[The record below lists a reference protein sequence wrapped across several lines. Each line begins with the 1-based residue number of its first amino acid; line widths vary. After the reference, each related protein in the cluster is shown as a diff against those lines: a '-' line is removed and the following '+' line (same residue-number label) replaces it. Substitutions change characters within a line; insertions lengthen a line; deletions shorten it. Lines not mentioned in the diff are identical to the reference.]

1 MMKKKKTKK
10 GSSDVVNKG
19 KGEAGNPLRHLAKE
33 GNDGYAA
40 TREITIEGE
49 MSTIEDIPKRETSNI
64 SVEGDPTLHQTIST
78 PANGESNSEGG
89 QQILEEDPEQ
99 YKYDELYE
107 ETLLGGEEEEMSDI
121 STDEMLSG
129 MESESDTDMS
139 EEVKQ
144 FTSGGKLMYKNFY
157 NDEISALSEEIQE
170 KEKMLEETNKT
181 IWNLKNRFL
190 KLEKYIN
197 SKKKEVTKKKK
208 IVEEK
213 KKIEEEESGACVNIQ
228 AKNQFLIRQNEKLKY
243 EREKNNEKIIK
254 TQNDLIQCENSIEEM
269 KEKLIDKE
277 KELKEWTLQIDKL
290 QKEEFEVEK
299 FALCQDKEIEN
310 MTYKLEK
317 LNLERVEQDK
327 KVNIMK
333 TKNMQLHM
341 ELQANIKENDQMEE
355 EKKTSN
361 QVEVCCRHYNNRDQT
376 IFKFEEEF
384 RKYAKKREKLTHK
397 CKAINEHIET
407 QRGKNH
413 ILSDQLKREETNL
426 NKIKREQSKVQEEL
440 KKVYDEKD
448 ILLKDLECEKI
459 TAREKLEEKKNLQV
473 SLTELGKTLH
483 KLVQSFEESRREYTK
498 EELNSVEKNQ
508 LIKSSEQI
516 LIEQNGKLAKLNAKI
531 KMLDE
536 EKFKLQENLQ
546 KSKNEYTILEADMV
560 GTQIKIKQM
569 KSNIK
574 KMEQELERQ
583 KEILYKFDFQTQ
595 VLTKKLNVAS
605 GISTFEKKKSQKK
618 IDTLEKEF
626 TRYEEIYTTIN
637 NEMKRISVELKNI
650 KNQQMCMK
658 EEKGNILQDTEKL
671 ELEIKSLESTV
682 IAQNKEKENIMLIE
696 MNLKIELDKMKEIFS
711 NNLDSLNL
719 LKKKRKENVQNEKLN
734 EQDMNAHVDSLKVIV
749 KNMSDE
755 LHKLNLQVHD
765 KKSRCSNLE
774 LKLDAI
780 NVRNGEEQQHQQHQ
794 QREQD
799 EASRHGRPDRS
810 HQPDRPDLQ
819 DNKHIHYK
827 IKIEE
832 DISKLKQEIETL
844 DAHIEKENQQVDQF
858 QKTLNEIIQ
867 TNKTFSDNI
876 KCIDPQY
883 KELLK
888 KNKLNKK
895 CNQIKE
901 DITSIEKDISVYKK
915 KINGVENELNYVLTD
930 ARSVEDKVTA
940 LRENSRKM
948 EGTIND
954 IFVKIERA
962 SNQLR
967 AIVGAK
973 KKPMSSQLGASRSDD
988 DGEDTPAG
996 GGAPT
1001 GGSTDNRDEQVPL
1014 EKRVFKQ
1021 IQMESLKEKLA
1032 LLFECFKSHGD
1043 NAVVREIYHVIEA
1056 SE

>member
-10 GSSDVVNKG
+10 ESSDVVNKG
-19 KGEAGNPLRHLAKE
+19 KGEGGNSLGHLAKE
-33 GNDGYAA
+33 DKDGYAA
-40 TREITIEGE
+40 TREITLEGE
-49 MSTIEDIPKRETSNI
+49 ISSIGDSPKREAGNI
-64 SVEGDPTLHQTIST
+64 SVEGDPPQRVSTAASVASPLERVHQIV
-78 PANGESNSEGG
+78 GESQECR
-89 QQILEEDPEQ
+89 
-99 YKYDELYE
+99 KYGESYEE
-107 ETLLGGEEEEMSDI
+107 ETLLGEGEEEMSDM

-129 MESESDTDMS
+129 MESDEDVS

-144 FTSGGKLMYKNFY
+144 FSSGGELIYKHFY
-157 NDEISALSEEIQE
+157 NDEINALSQEIQE
-170 KEKMLEETNKT
+170 KERLLGEVNKT
-181 IWNLKNRFL
+181 VWVLKNRFV
-190 KLEKYIN
+190 KLEKHIK
-197 SKKKEVTKKKK
+197 SKKKEMAKRKKL
-208 IVEEK
+208 VEEK
-213 KKIEEEESGACVNIQ
+213 KKIEEEENGACVNIQ
-228 AKNQFLIRQNEKLKY
+228 AKNHFLTKQNEKLKY
-243 EREKNNEKIIK
+243 ERERNNEKIIR
-254 TQNDLIQCENSIEEM
+254 TQNDLMQCDHSIEEM

-310 MTYKLEK
+310 MSYKLEK
-317 LNLERVEQDK
+317 LNLERVEQEK
-327 KVNIMK
+327 KVNTMK
-333 TKNMQLHM
+333 TKNMQLQM
-341 ELQANIKENDQMEE
+341 ELQANIKENEQMEE
-355 EKKTSN
+355 EKKKLRTKCKC
-361 QVEVCCRHYNNRDQT
+361 VVDTINNRDQT

-384 RKYAKKREKLTHK
+384 TRYAKKREKLTHS

-413 ILSDQLKREETNL
+413 LLSDQLKREESNL
-426 NKIKREQSKVQEEL
+426 SKLKREEGKIQEEL
-440 KKVYDEKD
+440 KKAYDERD
-448 ILLKDLECEKI
+448 ILIKDLDCEKI
-459 TAREKLEEKKNLQV
+459 TAREKLEEKNNLQV
-473 SLTELGKTLH
+473 SLTGLEKTLH
-483 KLVQSFEESRREYTK
+483 KLTQSFEESKREYAK

-516 LIEQNGKLAKLNAKI
+516 LTEQNGKLAKLSSKI
-531 KMLDE
+531 KVLDE

-605 GISTFEKKKSQKK
+605 GISTFEKKKKSQKK

-626 TRYEEIYTTIN
+626 TRYEEIYNTLN

-671 ELEIKSLESTV
+671 ELEIKSLESNVLT
-682 IAQNKEKENIMLIE
+682 QNKEKENVMLIE

-711 NNLDSLNL
+711 NNLDSLNV
-719 LKKKRKENVQNEKLN
+719 LKKKKKENVQNEKLS

-749 KNMSDE
+749 KNMNDE

-765 KKSRCSNLE
+765 RKSRCNNLE

-780 NVRNGEEQQHQQHQ
+780 NVRSGEEEYQ
-794 QREQD
+794 QRGE
-799 EASRHGRPDRS
+799 EEGGRPDR
-810 HQPDRPDLQ
+810 PDAQ
-819 DNKHIHYK
+819 DNQHIHYK

-844 DAHIEKENQQVDQF
+844 DALIEKENQQVEQF

-867 TNKTFSDNI
+867 TNKSFSENI

-888 KNKLNKK
+888 KKNKLNKK
-895 CNQIKE
+895 CDQIKD
-901 DITSIEKDISVYKK
+901 DIASIEKHISEYKK
-915 KINGVENELNYVLTD
+915 KINGVENELNDVISD
-930 ARSVEDKVTA
+930 VRSVEDKVTA
-940 LRENSRKM
+940 LQENSRKM

-967 AIVGAK
+967 GLVGAK
-973 KKPMSSQLGASRSDD
+973 KKPLSSQLGASQSDD
-988 DGEDTPAG
+988 DGEDAPTGEATPTG
-996 GGAPT
+996 GGAEQ
-1001 GGSTDNRDEQVPL
+1001 RAEQVPL

-1032 LLFECFKSHGD
+1032 LLFECFQSHGD